1 MRKGTTPKEFEAVL
15 AKFNA
20 VGLKDRQVGQPFDFV
35 LSSTGLRS
43 KTESLLDS
51 VPFSLVGDLGLT
63 TTRDVKSVTKL
74 YFRAISVAF
83 SSLSSSVIFLL
94 SAFSSRSFSM
104 VKNAHSFSMKLGG
117 LCGAGGKG

>member
-1 MRKGTTPKEFEAVL
+1 MRKGTAPKEFEAVL
-15 AKFNA
+15 AKLNA
-20 VGLKDRQVGQPFDFV
+20 VGLKDRQVGQPFDFL
-35 LSSTGLRS
+35 LSATGLRS
-43 KTESLLDS
+43 KTEASSLLDS

-117 LCGAGGKG
+117 L

>member
-1 MRKGTTPKEFEAVL
+1 MRKGTALKDW
-15 AKFNA
+15 NA
-20 VGLKDRQVGQPFDFV
+20 VGLKEKEQVGQPNDFV
-35 LSSTGLRS
+35 LNPKDFWSSTGLRS
-43 KTESLLDS
+43 KTEASSLLDS

-94 SAFSSRSFSM
+94 SAFSSSSFSM
-104 VKNAHSFSMKLGG
+104 VKNAQSFSMKLGG
-117 LCGAGGKG
+117 L